1 MCTKAAVK
9 VNVSPVALDFFTL
22 VTEDGSIYLNPNKIL
37 TEAECN
43 QTYCFKLSIK
53 ACHGEELWDFDPN
66 AFEYYFHQVSNY
78 KIFAVVILVFDLTG
92 ILNAD
97 RDLFPFIQLF

>member
-1 MCTKAAVK
+1 MLLKDVCTEAAVK

-22 VTEDGSIYLNPNKIL
+22 VTEDGSIYLNANKTL

-66 AFEYYFHQVSNY
+66 TFEYYFHQVSNSKY
-78 KIFAVVILVFDLTG
+78 L
-92 ILNAD
+92 
-97 RDLFPFIQLF
+97 Q

>member
-1 MCTKAAVK
+1 MCTEAAVK
-9 VNVSPVALDFFTL
+9 VNVSPWPVALDFFTL
-22 VTEDGSIYLNPNKIL
+22 VTEDGSIYLNPNKTL

-66 AFEYYFHQVSNY
+66 TFEYYFHQVSNSKY
-78 KIFAVVILVFDLTG
+78 L
-92 ILNAD
+92 
-97 RDLFPFIQLF
+97 Q